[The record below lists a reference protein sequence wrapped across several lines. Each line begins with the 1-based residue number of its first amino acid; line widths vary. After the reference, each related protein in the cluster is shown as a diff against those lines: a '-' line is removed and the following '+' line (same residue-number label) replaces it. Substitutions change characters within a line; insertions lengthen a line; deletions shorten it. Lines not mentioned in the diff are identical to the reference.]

1 MGQNVKMDVAMDN
14 GAWRLLAPLENKQ
27 DFLEVSADIVERIDP
42 IFVLANDR
50 LKALGMTHVQLRA
63 PGV

>member
-1 MGQNVKMDVAMDN
+1 MDN